1 MINFCVPDKKEHVFM
16 GEVVLAIDNLKT
28 YFRVKEGLV
37 RAVDG
42 VSYQIHRAE
51 TLGLVG
57 ESGCGKTVSSLS
69 ILKLLDMPPA
79 EFHGGK
85 ILFENQD
92 LLTFSEKQMR
102 DIRGKSISM
111 IFQEPMT
118 SLNPM
123 LSIGF
128 QVGEV
133 LMQHK
138 RLTAGQVRSRTVEL
152 LEMVGIPSPEKRI
165 AEYPHQLS
173 GGMRQRVMIAL
184 ALACNPKVL
193 IADEPTTALDV
204 TIQAQILELMVDL
217 QDNLGTSILLITHD
231 LGVIAE
237 TAHRVAVMYAGK
249 IVEEADVVTIFKNP
263 LHPYT
268 QGLMNSVPRID
279 EAGNSRRLEEIPGM
293 VPNLYNLPEGC
304 SFFDRCP
311 TANEKCRTTRS
322 RLLEVDSG
330 HTVRCWKTQKG

>member
-1 MINFCVPDKKEHVFM
+1 MD
-16 GEVVLAIDNLKT
+16 EVVLAVEDLKT
-28 YFRVKEGLV
+28 YFRVKEGLAK
-37 RAVDG
+37 AVDG
-42 VSYQIHRAE
+42 VSFQIHRGE

-69 ILKLLDMPPA
+69 ILKLLEMPPA
-79 EFHGGK
+79 EFHSGK
-85 ILFENQD
+85 ILFEGQD
-92 LLTFSEKQMR
+92 LLTFSEQQMR
-102 DIRGKSISM
+102 SIRGKSISM

-128 QVGEV
+128 QVAEV
-133 LMQHK
+133 LINHE
-138 RLTAGQVRSRTVEL
+138 RLTARQARSRTVEL
-152 LEMVGIPSPEKRI
+152 LELVGIPAPKKR
-165 AEYPHQLS
+165 ATEYPHQLS

-204 TIQAQILELMVDL
+204 TIQAQILELMIDL
-217 QDNLGTSILLITHD
+217 RENLGTSILLITHD

-249 IVEEADVVTIFKNP
+249 IVEEADVATIFKNP

-268 QGLMNSVPRID
+268 QGLMKSVPRVD
-279 EAGNSRRLEEIPGM
+279 EAGNKRRLAEVPGL
-293 VPNLYNLPEGC
+293 VPNLYNLPPGC
-304 SFFDRCP
+304 SFLDRCP
-311 TANEKCRTTRS
+311 VAREKCRTDRS
-322 RLLEVDSG
+322 DLFAVDEG
-330 HTVRCWKTQKG
+330 HSVRCWLVQES